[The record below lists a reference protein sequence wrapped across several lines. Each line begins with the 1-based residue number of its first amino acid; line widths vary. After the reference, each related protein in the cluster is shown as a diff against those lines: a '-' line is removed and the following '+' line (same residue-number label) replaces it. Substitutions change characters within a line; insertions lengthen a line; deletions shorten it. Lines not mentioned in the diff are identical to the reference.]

1 MAKTWRARIDAEN
14 DHRRVTRPR
23 LRMIVKETWGY
34 LTGYLRAQSETIEC
48 DLGSREVGYGG
59 EAIIPGG

>member
-14 DHRRVTRPR
+14 DHQRVTRPR
-23 LRMIVKETWGY
+23 SRIIAKETWSY
-34 LTGYLRAQSETIEC
+34 PTGYLRAQSETIEY
-48 DLGSREVGYGG
+48 DLRSREFGCG